1 MACPSNQLKELRD
14 RAARLAAEAHRRW
27 HDPEFSLGSQPGPTK
42 RVFVEAI
49 AAAPRL
55 SEHRKILFRA
65 MHAEL
70 NTLRGANVGAVE
82 RSLRRAREARQDLVE
97 AQAAGLPDGFWVQS
111 TA

>member
-1 MACPSNQLKELRD
+1 MACSSNQLKELRV

-27 HDPEFSLGSQPGPTK
+27 HDPESPVGSKPGPTK
-42 RVFVEAI
+42 QVFVEAI

-55 SEHRKILFRA
+55 SQQRKILFRA

-82 RSLRRAREARQDLVE
+82 RSLRRAREARRDLLE
-97 AQAAGLPDGFWVQS
+97 ALESLTPE
-111 TA
+111 

>member
-1 MACPSNQLKELRD
+1 MACPSNQLKELRH

-27 HDPEFSLGSQPGPTK
+27 HDPESSGGPRPGPTK

-55 SEHRKILFRA
+55 SQHRRLLFRA
-65 MHAEL
+65 MHNEL
-70 NTLRGANVGAVE
+70 KTLRGAYVGSVE

-97 AQAAGLPDGFWVQS
+97 AKAAARQD
-111 TA
+111 